1 MKVKPAIPDSPI
13 LTEIRFGLLHP
24 YRVAGMGEPWN
35 SKIEDTHRLLV
46 SQGIGAI
53 LTVTED
59 DLYGNLHR
67 AAGFCHHHE
76 PIDDT
81 KPPTTEGMD
90 RALAF
95 IDGCLGKDRGVAV
108 HCQEGRGRTGTV
120 LCGWIALKESLS
132 PQEAIIRI
140 HELRYDTV
148 LTASQ
153 RAFLLEYIDR

>member
-1 MKVKPAIPDSPI
+1 MKTKHGDLDSRI
-13 LTEIRFGLLHP
+13 LTEIRFGFLHP
-24 YRVAGMGEPWN
+24 YEVAGMGEPWHI
-35 SKIEDTHRLLV
+35 KMKDTYRLLA

-53 LTVTED
+53 LTLTEE
-59 DLYGNLHR
+59 DLYGDLHR
-67 AAGFCHHHE
+67 AAGFCHRHE